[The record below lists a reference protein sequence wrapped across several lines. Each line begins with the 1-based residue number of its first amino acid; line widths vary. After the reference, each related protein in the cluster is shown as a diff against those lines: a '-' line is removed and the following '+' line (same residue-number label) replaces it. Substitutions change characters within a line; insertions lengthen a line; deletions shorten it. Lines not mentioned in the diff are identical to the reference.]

1 MLLSRRIL
9 IFFTHYNEQNSK
21 VEGSGSLHG
30 QFGGCS
36 GRHIC

>member
-1 MLLSRRIL
+1 MLLSRRML
-9 IFFTHYNEQNSK
+9 IFFFTPNEQNGK

-36 GRHIC
+36 GKHI